1 MVYVVTAWSARVLR
15 ENPRSVRIVG
25 TLLFVVGLLL
35 LVSGSLLGCGAL
47 FSWNGKHLVD
57 TQTVE
62 SEKPFVHSFTP
73 EPGRRYSFA
82 VQVVFERTEAAPA
95 AKLSLVASIVDKSG
109 AKLGETVGWIDPD
122 EPPTVVYGIHQ
133 SSELLAERVVGAF
146 HATTRDPVEVR
157 VELGAD
163 RTGTT
168 RILERRLVVY
178 DDVTPAPIK
187 RALWAAALGGVL
199 FVAGIAVLFA
209 SFFRGRAR
217 RGGIRPRKIV

>member
-1 MVYVVTAWSARVLR
+1 M
-15 ENPRSVRIVG
+15 RILG
-25 TLLFVVGLLL
+25 SLLLVVGLLL

-47 FSWNGKHLVD
+47 FSWNGKHLVE
-57 TQTVE
+57 TRTLE
-62 SEKPFVHSFTP
+62 SDKPFVHTLEP

-82 VQVVFERTEAAPA
+82 VQVVFERTETAPA
-95 AKLSLVASIVDKSG
+95 AKISIVARVVDKSG
-109 AKLGETVGWIDPD
+109 AKLGETIGWIDPD

-133 SSELLAERVVGAF
+133 ASELLAERVIAAF
-146 HATTRDPVEVR
+146 HASSRDPVEIR

-187 RALWAAALGGVL
+187 RALWGAAAGGVL
-199 FVAGIAVLFA
+199 FVAGILVLFG
-209 SFFRGRAR
+209 SFFRRRSR
-217 RGGIRPRKIV
+217 RGGIRAR